1 MIALNERDG
10 AAPPGA
16 DHRHRIIPATQ
27 SSKGQ
32 EALVR
37 DSRQDF
43 TTYNPLLLRGSKS
56 LP

>member
-10 AAPPGA
+10 AAPAGA

-32 EALVR
+32 EAVVR
-37 DSRQDF
+37 DSRQNF
-43 TTYNPLLLRGSKS
+43 TTFNPLLLRGSKS